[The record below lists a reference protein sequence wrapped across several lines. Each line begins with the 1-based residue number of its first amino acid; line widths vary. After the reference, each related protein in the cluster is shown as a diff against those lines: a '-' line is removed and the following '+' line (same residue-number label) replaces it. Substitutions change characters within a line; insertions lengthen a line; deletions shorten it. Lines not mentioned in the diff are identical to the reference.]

1 LVWRREGRD
10 RPAPRRARRRVT
22 RGVAWTMMDFRSRFR
37 RARRV
42 VVNVARHF
50 KIGRGTR
57 LARAARAAMPVAPST
72 AAGQRPIN
80 AFFRVGAGVASEALA
95 PRVANAAPGDATA
108 SDVTT
113 TTTTT
118 NEKEEDAGARAAR
131 APPPPPAWSGDDDK
145 RGGAVV
151 YKRRRRRVDADV
163 AATERATDADADATT
178 TTTTTT
184 TTTSSTIASTSA
196 ASAPMM
202 KQLFLDLG
210 QKNFGHVTCATCG
223 LLYAKGEPADE
234 RTHDAYHARFLASRG
249 VAVAGGDPTAVVGGG
264 VACPKNW
271 GLSDAAHVSQRK
283 DRWIVKCV
291 ASDHAK
297 RWGKVKD
304 VAAEVETALGMSPGW
319 IVDGDGERTGAG
331 AISGRGL
338 KAFLCVVRGGGSSAS
353 AASTGG
359 GDRIVGALFAE
370 PITHARRTLPDGGG
384 GKTDR
389 RDEDAERMTTKA
401 AETSAA
407 SSGASYTLVPIRPR
421 RRGERD
427 SLRTLPGVSLRPGSL
442 AFNPRL
448 RRLSTPPDAFELHP
462 DFRSYRTALARRP
475 PLPEGARQG
484 CLRRARGVGPPGAPP
499 RGRRDR
505 ASRDGAKTVGPSL
518 PPSLPPSFARR
529 LVRSFHPTPASN

>member
-1 LVWRREGRD
+1 
-10 RPAPRRARRRVT
+10 
-22 RGVAWTMMDFRSRFR
+22 
-37 RARRV
+37 
-42 VVNVARHF
+42 
-50 KIGRGTR
+50 
-57 LARAARAAMPVAPST
+57 MPVAPST

-95 PRVANAAPGDATA
+95 PRVANAAPGDAIA
-108 SDVTT
+108 SDVTTT

-249 VAVAGGDPTAVVGGG
+249 VAVAGGDPSAVVGGG

-384 GKTDR
+384 VKTDR
-389 RDEDAERMTTKA
+389 RGEDAERMTTKA

-407 SSGASYTLVPIRPR
+407 SPRGVLRCQRERVKAACGVRAVWVHPGHRREGVATELLETAR
-421 RRGERD
+421 RRFTPGCVLSPRLCAFTQPTDAGRD
-427 SLRTLPGVSLRPGSL
+427 LALRTCG
-442 AFNPRL
+442 
-448 RRLSTPPDAFELHP
+448 DE
-462 DFRSYRTALARRP
+462 
-475 PLPEGARQG
+475 
-484 CLRRARGVGPPGAPP
+484 
-499 RGRRDR
+499 
-505 ASRDGAKTVGPSL
+505 DGT
-518 PPSLPPSFARR
+518 F
-529 LVRSFHPTPASN
+529 LVY

>member
-1 LVWRREGRD
+1 
-10 RPAPRRARRRVT
+10 
-22 RGVAWTMMDFRSRFR
+22 
-37 RARRV
+37 
-42 VVNVARHF
+42 
-50 KIGRGTR
+50 
-57 LARAARAAMPVAPST
+57 
-72 AAGQRPIN
+72 
-80 AFFRVGAGVASEALA
+80 
-95 PRVANAAPGDATA
+95 
-108 SDVTT
+108 
-113 TTTTT
+113 
-118 NEKEEDAGARAAR
+118 
-131 APPPPPAWSGDDDK
+131 
-145 RGGAVV
+145 
-151 YKRRRRRVDADV
+151 
-163 AATERATDADADATT
+163 
-178 TTTTTT
+178 
-184 TTTSSTIASTSA
+184 
-196 ASAPMM
+196 MM

-319 IVDGDGERTGAG
+319 IVDGDDDFGGDGGGAG
-331 AISGRGL
+331 RRGL

-421 RRGERD
+421 SRGERC
-427 SLRTLPGVSLRPGSL
+427 SLRTLPGASLRPGSL

-448 RRLSTPPDAFELHP
+448 STPFN
-462 DFRSYRTALARRP
+462 ST
-475 PLPEGARQG
+475 
-484 CLRRARGVGPPGAPP
+484 
-499 RGRRDR
+499 
-505 ASRDGAKTVGPSL
+505 
-518 PPSLPPSFARR
+518 
-529 LVRSFHPTPASN
+529 